1 MEGLGTAQGPEGPEQ
16 SEVAGREGGLVTGLE
31 SSKTMEIQEDE
42 GGPGE
47 VLDSY
52 WRLMRRFALMASW
65 QTVVKRW

>member
-1 MEGLGTAQGPEGPEQ
+1 M
-16 SEVAGREGGLVTGLE
+16 AGREGGLVTGLE